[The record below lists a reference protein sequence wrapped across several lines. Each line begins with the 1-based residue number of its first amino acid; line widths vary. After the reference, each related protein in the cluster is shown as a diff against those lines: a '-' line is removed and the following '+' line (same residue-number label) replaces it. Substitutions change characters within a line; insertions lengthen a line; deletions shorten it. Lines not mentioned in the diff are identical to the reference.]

1 MEKRN
6 TNSSSSTNGNT
17 EQKCKSY
24 FASCVFLS
32 EVVDDKWTNTLRST
46 FPQILLFI
54 TREIFSSQ
62 ISSNRKHR
70 LIHRYQEDNQNKHI
84 PQSRY
89 GSIVDKKISDEVE
102 ICVISIS
109 RVVSLME
116 WWRTIYLRFSLY
128 FKKNSVRFPLAG
140 FKLYENG

>member
-1 MEKRN
+1 M
-6 TNSSSSTNGNT
+6 
-17 EQKCKSY
+17 
-24 FASCVFLS
+24 FLS

-62 ISSNRKHR
+62 RRSFHHKYHINRKYR

-128 FKKNSVRFPLAG
+128 LKKKFCEISISRIQIV
-140 FKLYENG
+140 